1 MAGLKDVGYKSFYK
15 ALGCCLAYTEMFK
28 GAGSQ
33 VFERQIVILCLMKL
47 LVNELKQPYSLSLA
61 SYLFLL
67 CYHWN
72 TGLIGR
78 DRNLSE

>member
-1 MAGLKDVGYKSFYK
+1 MLATK
-15 ALGCCLAYTEMFK
+15 ASTKPWDAVLHIQKCFK

-47 LVNELKQPYSLSLA
+47 LVNELKQPYTLSLA

-67 CYHWN
+67 CYHLN